1 MVLINPTSG
10 SKVQSSRGNDV
21 RVGNPERISTRS
33 LATSM
38 PSDRQTGVGVMK
50 VDQSSETSGDY
61 QKWKKSKLFHPKQSY
76 SAITSENYLKAKA
89 AFEPIFVHSI
99 GATKLALM
107 SVMDK
112 EKPRFSE
119 KLNILA

>member
-61 QKWKKSKLFHPKQSY
+61 QKWKKSKFFCIQKC
-76 SAITSENYLKAKA
+76 
-89 AFEPIFVHSI
+89 
-99 GATKLALM
+99 
-107 SVMDK
+107 
-112 EKPRFSE
+112 
-119 KLNILA
+119 